1 MANLQSLSNAKQILE
16 DLKRKYR
23 YKKANDALKQESE
36 VQYQLGV
43 CRGKLELSMD
53 ELDDAIRT
61 QSANIRAG
69 QQTQAS
75 AVYDTGANELDTIQQ
90 QMLWDA
96 AIAYMLTKDALVAI
110 KTIGSRD
117 SIASAYEMLDA
128 AVSQMTGKKQHKFLK
143 LPQVRAALGRSSY
156 SYITSEQALAE
167 KEEQLDQIFETLVQT
182 GDIEACLVQAEHPGA
197 VQAKRGVMAQS
208 GRTPRSGGAGES
220 YKERLSHV
228 SDTYDDDVYEITE
241 DMKDVH
247 APSVQKTSPA
257 VQEAAPEVQ
266 AAPAPA
272 AEEHPTETAVEE
284 ETNAACEVKGN

>member
-16 DLKRKYR
+16 DLKKKYR
-23 YKKANDALKQESE
+23 YKKTNDALKQESE

-43 CRGKLELSMD
+43 CRGKLELSLN
-53 ELDDAIRT
+53 ELDNVIRT
-61 QSANIRAG
+61 QSANVRAE
-69 QQTQAS
+69 QQTQA
-75 AVYDTGANELDTIQQ
+75 ATVYNTGTKKLDTIQQ

-96 AIAYMLTKDALVAI
+96 AIAYMLTKDALIAI

-143 LPQVRAALGRSSY
+143 LPQVRVALGYSNY

-167 KEEQLDQIFETLVQT
+167 KEEQLDQIFEALMQT
-182 GDIEACLVQAEHPGA
+182 GDIEACLAQAKHPGA
-197 VQAKRGVMAQS
+197 VQAERDVMAQS
-208 GRTPRSGGAGES
+208 GKTPHSGGAGES
-220 YKERLSHV
+220 YKERLNHV
-228 SDTYDDDVYEITE
+228 PDTYGDDAYEITE

-247 APSVQKTSPA
+247 APSVQKTVPA
-257 VQEAAPEVQ
+257 VQETVPEVQ

-272 AEEHPTETAVEE
+272 VEEHPAETAVEE
-284 ETNAACEVKGN
+284 ETNAACEAK

>member
-43 CRGKLELSMD
+43 CRGKLELSID

-75 AVYDTGANELDTIQQ
+75 AVYNTGANELDTIQQ

-182 GDIEACLVQAEHPGA
+182 GEIEACLAQAEHPGA

-208 GRTPRSGGAGES
+208 GKTPRSGGAGES

-228 SDTYDDDVYEITE
+228 PDTYDDDVYEITE

-247 APSVQKTSPA
+247 APSVQKTVPA
-257 VQEAAPEVQ
+257 VQKAASEVQ

-272 AEEHPTETAVEE
+272 TEEHPAETAAEE
-284 ETNAACEVKGN
+284 KTNAACEVKGN

>member
-1 MANLQSLSNAKQILE
+1 
-16 DLKRKYR
+16 
-23 YKKANDALKQESE
+23 
-36 VQYQLGV
+36 
-43 CRGKLELSMD
+43 MD
-53 ELDDAIRT
+53 IDH
-61 QSANIRAG
+61 
-69 QQTQAS
+69 
-75 AVYDTGANELDTIQQ
+75 
-90 QMLWDA
+90 
-96 AIAYMLTKDALVAI
+96 
-110 KTIGSRD
+110 KT
-117 SIASAYEMLDA
+117 
-128 AVSQMTGKKQHKFLK
+128 
-143 LPQVRAALGRSSY
+143 
-156 SYITSEQALAE
+156 E

-197 VQAKRGVMAQS
+197 AQAKRGVMAQS

-228 SDTYDDDVYEITE
+228 PDTYDDDVYEITE

-247 APSVQKTSPA
+247 APSVQKTVPA

>member
-43 CRGKLELSMD
+43 CRGKLELSID
-53 ELDDAIRT
+53 ELDDAIHT

-75 AVYDTGANELDTIQQ
+75 AVYNTGANELDTIQQ

-117 SIASAYEMLDA
+117 SIASAYEMPNA

-182 GDIEACLVQAEHPGA
+182 GEIEACLAQAEHPGA
-197 VQAKRGVMAQS
+197 VQAKSGVMAQS
-208 GRTPRSGGAGES
+208 GKTPRSGGAGES

-228 SDTYDDDVYEITE
+228 PDTYDDDVYEITE

-247 APSVQKTSPA
+247 APSVQKTVPT
-257 VQEAAPEVQ
+257 VQKAASEVQ

-272 AEEHPTETAVEE
+272 AEEHSAETAAEE
-284 ETNAACEVKGN
+284 KTNAACEVKGN